1 MERLKLYLDTCCFN
15 RPFDR
20 MFQDKIRFECDAVL
34 TIIKNCD
41 DGMFDILKSD
51 ILDEE
56 VGRIPDLVKRFKVLM
71 LYSSA
76 TNHIEIN
83 EEIINRAKH
92 FQQYSHIKPFDAL
105 HLATAEYANVDA
117 FLTTDKKLLS
127 LAWKSDVSIK
137 VLNPTVWLMEVMFND

>member
-117 FLTTDKKLLS
+117 F
-127 LAWKSDVSIK
+127 
-137 VLNPTVWLMEVMFND
+137 

>member
-1 MERLKLYLDTCCFN
+1 
-15 RPFDR
+15 
-20 MFQDKIRFECDAVL
+20 
-34 TIIKNCD
+34 
-41 DGMFDILKSD
+41 MFDILKSD

-56 VGRIPDLVKRFKVLM
+56 IGRIPDLVKRFKVLM

-117 FLTTDKKLLS
+117 FLTTDKKLLN
-127 LAWKSDVSIK
+127 LAWKSDASIK
-137 VLNPTVWLMEVMFND
+137 VLNPTQDIALVFPN

>member
-1 MERLKLYLDTCCFN
+1 MERLRLYLDTCCFN

-20 MFQDKIRFECDAVL
+20 IYQDKIRFECDAVL

-41 DGMFDILKSD
+41 DGIVNILKSD

-56 VGRIPDLVKRFKVLM
+56 IGRIPDLVKRLKVLM

-76 TNHIEIN
+76 TSHIEIN
-83 EEIINRAKH
+83 KEIINRAKH
-92 FQQYSHIKPFDAL
+92 FQQFSSIKPFDAL
-105 HLATAEYANVDA
+105 HLATAEYANADA
-117 FLTTDKKLLS
+117 FLTTDKKLLN
-127 LAWKSDVSIK
+127 LAWKSDAKIK